1 MSNEFYDN
9 GKKLIGYEY
18 YDISFLKPN
27 KDCSTC
33 DIYNDYVCSYCEIET
48 VSGTPNVKYTDDL
61 EWVIKKTMK
70 SKIHKNLL
78 KIKKRLD
85 KKTLREPKTRPQWR
99 DRINWDRVNTILNNR
114 YEK

>member
-1 MSNEFYDN
+1 
-9 GKKLIGYEY
+9 
-18 YDISFLKPN
+18 
-27 KDCSTC
+27 
-33 DIYNDYVCSYCEIET
+33 
-48 VSGTPNVKYTDDL
+48 
-61 EWVIKKTMK
+61 MK